1 MRDRNT
7 QEQPRSGGRLR
18 AMYPGGRAGPA
29 ARWLSRFW
37 AVVFGVGLAPRRWV
51 TLEVAGRRSGHLTRF
66 PLGMADWQGEWYLVP
81 MLGGRCNWV
90 QNVRARAVRP
100 AGLHLA
106 GNRRIGGRVPSPGD
120 RAGPGQHGGGST
132 GSVTGTVV
140 IAGDQVNT
148 ASFGINLTAIRVSGK
163 QQPQVAISLATGRY
177 PDAALALARP
187 VTLPAGFATGR
198 TVPFTGPAEFTLRG
212 WRAR

>member
-37 AVVFGVGLAPRRWV
+37 SMVFGLGLAPRRWV

-90 QNVRARAVRP
+90 QNVRAADGYAVLRHGRARPGRLVEVPVRERGPIIRRYLQKVPGGRPHIQVDPNAPLASFEALAPRYPVFRVVP
-100 AGLHLA
+100 AGTRED
-106 GNRRIGGRVPSPGD
+106 RR
-120 RAGPGQHGGGST
+120 T
-132 GSVTGTVV
+132 T
-140 IAGDQVNT
+140 
-148 ASFGINLTAIRVSGK
+148 
-163 QQPQVAISLATGRY
+163 
-177 PDAALALARP
+177 LARE
-187 VTLPAGFATGR
+187 
-198 TVPFTGPAEFTLRG
+198 GPS
-212 WRAR
+212 